1 MTVHP
6 RSLLV
11 AMAGCA
17 LVACSSAE
25 EVSTT
30 DPTRRSLATTAPA
43 STATTATAATAATTT
58 ATEPRT
64 GACAPDESEPEKP
77 PSHVDV
83 GTSIHYTGV
92 PPVSGRHSAQWADIT
107 KTLYVSADRP
117 ELGELVHSQEHGWTI
132 VWYDATVSPA
142 DLEDVAAEIE
152 SVPKVVIVPWT
163 AEDGASFPAGKH
175 VAFTHW
181 EATGAG
187 TGTEWRKFCAAA
199 NADSILDFAQ
209 RHPYTDAHEPS
220 AP

>member
-1 MTVHP
+1 MIVH
-6 RSLLV
+6 RRGLLV
-11 AMAGCA
+11 VIAGCA

-25 EVSTT
+25 QVSTT
-30 DPTRRSLATTAPA
+30 DPTRSSEATT
-43 STATTATAATAATTT
+43 TTATPATTT
-58 ATEPRT
+58 ATTTATSTEPST
-64 GACAPDESEPEKP
+64 GACAADESEPEQP
-77 PSHVDV
+77 PNHVDV
-83 GTSIHYTGV
+83 GTTIHYSRV
-92 PPVSGRHSAQWADIT
+92 PPVSGRHWAQWPDIT
-107 KTLYVSADRP
+107 KTLYVAADRP

-142 DLEDVAAEIE
+142 DLEDFAAEIE
-152 SVPKVVIVPWT
+152 SVPKLVVVPWT

-181 EATGAG
+181 EATGVE

-199 NADSILDFAQ
+199 DTDAILGFAE